1 MGIELLNYTIFSGS
15 KKELIDYVVQ
25 KDKVNIISGNP
36 EILNLGL
43 TDEAL
48 FRSFNDNNS
57 VIIPDGI
64 GTVIA
69 SKLVKTPVKEKIAG
83 IEVMEELISYC
94 EVEEKP
100 VYLLGTS
107 QENLDGCINKLK
119 IKYPRINIVGS
130 HNGYFDMNSCDHI
143 VEEIKNKSPYA
154 LFIAMGAPRQENFII
169 KYMEELPCSIFM
181 GVGGSFDVISG
192 KVNRAPKWMIN
203 LGLEWLYR
211 TIKEPSRIKRLG
223 EIPKFLHKVIKVS
236 ERE

>member
-25 KDKVNIISGNP
+25 KEKVNIISGNP

-43 TDEAL
+43 TDETL
-48 FRSFNDNNS
+48 FRSFTDNNS

-83 IEVMEELISYC
+83 IEVMEELIKYC
-94 EVEEKP
+94 EGEEKP

-107 QENLDGCINKLK
+107 QENLNECVNKLK
-119 IKYPRINIVGS
+119 IKYPKINIVGS
-130 HNGYFDMNSCDHI
+130 HNGYFDMNSCDYI
-143 VEEIKNKSPYA
+143 VEEIKDKSPYA

-169 KYMEELPCSIFM
+169 KYMEELPCNIFM

-211 TIKEPSRIKRLG
+211 TIKEPWRIKRLG
-223 EIPKFLHKVIKVS
+223 EIPKFLHKVVKAS